1 MIKATD
7 IIVGYPSGHAAGRP
21 LASIYPDRAHGEGDV
36 AAGRP
41 LASICPDRA
50 RSAARQRSTL
60 PHANGATGIAGP
72 LSFSFEDGECVML
85 RGRNGS
91 GKTTLMKTLAGLL
104 KPLSGSFETGG
115 EAVLVPTRIPKVKG
129 FTVEEF
135 IRTGMLADFGA
146 FKRLDKRSESD
157 IAEAIR
163 MMDLNALSAKDISK
177 ISDGEFQKACI
188 ATALTKKANVIML
201 DEPTAFLDVENRIMV
216 LQTLQR
222 LAHET
227 GSTVIFSTHDIH
239 DGAIYSDTVL
249 AL

>member
-1 MIKATD
+1 MIKATE
-7 IIVGYPSGHAAGRP
+7 IIVGYPSRRTASRP
-21 LASIYPDRAHGEGDV
+21 PSSLY
-36 AAGRP
+36 
-41 LASICPDRA
+41 PDRA
-50 RSAARQRSTL
+50 RSAARRS
-60 PHANGATGIAGP
+60 IAGP

-135 IRTGMLADFGA
+135 IRTGTLNGYGA
-146 FKRLDKRSESD
+146 FRKLDKEAERALE
-157 IAEAIR
+157 EAIN
-163 MMDLNALSAKDISK
+163 MMDLGNLAAKDISK

-188 ATALTKKANVIML
+188 ATALTRKANVIML

-216 LQTLQR
+216 LRTLQN

-227 GSTVIFSTHDIH
+227 RSTVIFSTHDIH
-239 DGAIYSDTVL
+239 DGALYSDAVL

>member
-7 IIVGYPSGHAAGRP
+7 IIVGYPSGRAASRP
-21 LASIYPDRAHGEGDV
+21 PASICPDRAHGEGDV

-41 LASICPDRA
+41 LASIYPDRA

-60 PHANGATGIAGP
+60 PPSVAGP

-135 IRTGMLADFGA
+135 IRTGMLAEFGV

-157 IAEAIR
+157 IAEAIM
-163 MMDLNALSAKDISK
+163 MMDLNALSTKDISK

-227 GSTVIFSTHDIH
+227 SSTVIFSTHDIH

>member
-1 MIKATD
+1 
-7 IIVGYPSGHAAGRP
+7 
-21 LASIYPDRAHGEGDV
+21 
-36 AAGRP
+36 
-41 LASICPDRA
+41 
-50 RSAARQRSTL
+50 
-60 PHANGATGIAGP
+60 
-72 LSFSFEDGECVML
+72 
-85 RGRNGS
+85 
-91 GKTTLMKTLAGLL
+91 MKTLAGVL

-135 IRTGMLADFGA
+135 IRTGMLAEFGA

-163 MMDLNALSAKDISK
+163 MMDLNALSTKDISK

-239 DGAIYSDTVL
+239 DGVIYSDTVL

>member
-7 IIVGYPSGHAAGRP
+7 IIVGYPSRRAASRP
-21 LASIYPDRAHGEGDV
+21 PE
-36 AAGRP
+36 
-41 LASICPDRA
+41 SICPDRA

-60 PHANGATGIAGP
+60 PPSVAGP

-115 EAVLVPTRIPKVKG
+115 EAVLVPSRIPKVKG

-135 IRTGMLADFGA
+135 IRTGIMDN
-146 FKRLDKRSESD
+146 RSESD

-163 MMDLNALSAKDISK
+163 MMDLDALSTKDISK